1 MSAPDSFFPPQ
12 GPRDD
17 ARLFTESDCD
27 EQLLLNIPFNQA
39 VRLTGLSLAGPGADA
54 AGADPGALPRQ
65 VRLFVNRPSLGFAE
79 AEADPATQEVEL
91 TLDTLGSL
99 IPLKAARF
107 KGVTSLAV
115 VILTNAGGVDTTQVG
130 CLKLFGSAGETFDV
144 SAIKKAGEEG
154 A

>member
-1 MSAPDSFFPPQ
+1 M
-12 GPRDD
+12 
-17 ARLFTESDCD
+17 
-27 EQLLLNIPFNQA
+27 
-39 VRLTGLSLAGPGADA
+39 TGLSLSGPDPDATGYSADA
-54 AGADPGALPRQ
+54 LPKA

-79 AEADPATQEVEL
+79 AENDPAAQEIEFGGEG
-91 TLDTLGSL
+91 DGGGALGAV

-115 VILTNAGGVDTTQVG
+115 AVLANAGDADTTQVG

-154 A
+154 GPGGGGA